1 MLGRSATSAAAV
13 ALGALL
19 SACTASTGGAT
30 AAAPGSVTIQARDFS
45 FGDKM
50 YVAPGGLVI
59 VKNIGASVHSLV
71 GLDAKGS
78 TADIPAGG
86 KIEFSAPS
94 KEGAYVFTC
103 GHHDQ
108 MAGVLV
114 VSTTAKPIQTSS
126 FAVHPAP

>member
-1 MLGRSATSAAAV
+1 MAAAAV
-13 ALGALL
+13 GLGALL
-19 SACTASTGGAT
+19 GGCTASTGGVT
-30 AAAPGSVTIQARDFS
+30 ADAPGSVTIQARDFS

-71 GLDAKGS
+71 GLNVKGS
-78 TADIPAGG
+78 AADIPPGG

-103 GHHDQ
+103 GHYDQ

-114 VSTTAKPIQTSS
+114 VSKTAKPTPTSS